1 MEQKAVASSI
11 TPVSL
16 LDLALA
22 LVKEV
27 SFVSYPQIGHVSGIN
42 EHFHAST
49 PVDKHIWYFSE
60 FKNKNSARLHT
71 IMNNFHVILGRFSC
85 EPKFKGMWKAYILS
99 ITCLFMGKSFP
110 ETLSLTRS

>member
-1 MEQKAVASSI
+1 MSPPISVERKVVASSV
-11 TPVSL
+11 TQVSL

-27 SFVSYPQIGHVSGIN
+27 IFVSSPQIGHVSGIN
-42 EHFHAST
+42 ESFPAST

-71 IMNNFHVILGRFSC
+71 IMNNFHVILGRF
-85 EPKFKGMWKAYILS
+85 
-99 ITCLFMGKSFP
+99 
-110 ETLSLTRS
+110 